1 MPFQIKKVGKGYK
14 VVEPWKT
21 HVFSNNPLSKKQ
33 AMKQRVAIALSESKK
48 SGNPIKSYFY

>member
-1 MPFQIKKVGKGYK
+1 MPFQIKKVGKGYE
-14 VVEPWKT
+14 VIEPGKT

>member
-14 VVEPWKT
+14 VVEPGKT

-33 AMKQRVAIALSESKK
+33 AMKQMVAIALSESRK
-48 SGNPIKSYFY
+48 SGKPIKSFFY

>member
-14 VVEPWKT
+14 VVEPGKT

>member
-14 VVEPWKT
+14 VVEPGKT

-33 AMKQRVAIALSESKK
+33 AMKQRVAIAISSSKREHK
-48 SGNPIKSYFY
+48 PISSFFI

>member
-14 VVEPWKT
+14 VVEPGKT

-33 AMKQRVAIALSESKK
+33 AMKKRVAIALSESKK